1 MRAVAFSLLAFL
13 FIALRLSAGVNE
25 DWNYILALDAGPKK
39 KPTTREEI
47 ALAARNHLYT
57 QRKAIER
64 FLLNHPSDA
73 RVFDAKLRL
82 ARVVAAEGKMSNDQA
97 KVDEAL
103 ELLVDLEKSVG
114 VPREKLADAGFSR
127 ASLLMQSQQGSP
139 ERTRESIV
147 HSAQNFVIKYPG
159 DRRGPRLLVEAATV
173 CDEVP
178 SQKRAL
184 LEEALRL
191 TDEEPLKRRIT
202 DDLRRVD
209 LLGKVLELKM
219 SSSAGGQID
228 LAALRG
234 NVVVLIFWSSDSPHS
249 LLWLRD
255 FRSSW
260 ETLSKDRLRVVTV
273 SLDQSRAAFNNR
285 FRELRADWPTHFDGL
300 GWRGT
305 IPRSLGINAL
315 PTVWM
320 IDKEGSCDL
329 SMHAPITRRGSA
341 SFSRRV
347 LPLKQSSGQTRRN
360 PDRRTLPLLS
370 WAFILRPFA
379 LQPVSFRRSH
389 HA

>member
-1 MRAVAFSLLAFL
+1 MRAFACSLLSVFFTAVPL
-13 FIALRLSAGVNE
+13 AAGVDE
-25 DWNYILALDAGPKK
+25 DWNYILALDAGPKN
-39 KPTTREEI
+39 KPATREE
-47 ALAARNHLYT
+47 ATLAARNHLHL

-64 FLLNHPSDA
+64 FLLNHSRDA

-97 KVDEAL
+97 KVGEAL
-103 ELLVDLEKSVG
+103 ELFANLEKSAG

-127 ASLLMQSQQGSP
+127 ASLLMQSQQGGP
-139 ERTRESIV
+139 ERTRDLIV
-147 HSAQNFVIKYPG
+147 HATQNFTTKYPG

-173 CDEVP
+173 CDDVP
-178 SQKRAL
+178 SQKRDL

-209 LLGKVLELKM
+209 LLGKAFELKM

-260 ETLSKDRLRVVTV
+260 ETLPKDRLRVVTV
-273 SLDQSRAAFNNR
+273 SLDQNRAAFNSR
-285 FRELRADWPTHFDGL
+285 FRELHADWPTHFDGL
-300 GWRGT
+300 GWRGA

-320 IDKEGSCDL
+320 IDK
-329 SMHAPITRRGSA
+329 RGILRSINA
-341 SFSRRV
+341 RANYETWIR
-347 LPLKQSSGQTRRN
+347 Q
-360 PDRRTLPLLS
+360 LLS
-370 WAFILRPFA
+370 ENVP
-379 LQPVSFRRSH
+379 S
-389 HA
+389 

>member
-1 MRAVAFSLLAFL
+1 MRAFTCSFLAVL
-13 FIALRLSAGVNE
+13 FTALCLAAGVDE

-39 KPTTREEI
+39 KPATREEA
-47 ALAARNHLYT
+47 ALAARNHLHI

-64 FLLNHPSDA
+64 FLLDHSGDA

-82 ARVVAAEGKMSNDQA
+82 ARVVAAEGKMSSDQA
-97 KVDEAL
+97 KVDQAL
-103 ELLVDLEKSVG
+103 ELFADLEKSTG

-127 ASLLMQSQQGSP
+127 ASLLMQNQQGSP
-139 ERTRESIV
+139 ERTRDSIIR
-147 HSAQNFVIKYPG
+147 SAQIFTGKYPC

-173 CDEVP
+173 CDDVP
-178 SQKRAL
+178 NQKREL

-209 LLGKVLELKM
+209 LLGKALELKM
-219 SSSAGGQID
+219 SSLAGGQID

-260 ETLSKDRLRVVTV
+260 EALPKDRLRVVTV
-273 SLDQSRAAFNNR
+273 SLDESRAAFDSR

-300 GWRGT
+300 GWRGA

-315 PTVWM
+315 PAVWI
-320 IDKEGSCDL
+320 IDK
-329 SMHAPITRRGSA
+329 RGILRSINA
-341 SFSRRV
+341 RANYETWIR
-347 LPLKQSSGQTRRN
+347 Q
-360 PDRRTLPLLS
+360 LLS
-370 WAFILRPFA
+370 ENSP
-379 LQPVSFRRSH
+379 S
-389 HA
+389 

>member
-1 MRAVAFSLLAFL
+1 MRVFAFSLLSVL
-13 FIALRLSAGVNE
+13 FAALPLAAGVDE

-39 KPTTREEI
+39 KPATREE
-47 ALAARNHLYT
+47 ATLAARNHLYL

-64 FLLNHPSDA
+64 FLLNHSKDA
-73 RVFDAKLRL
+73 RDFDAKLRL

-103 ELLVDLEKSVG
+103 GLFADLEKSAG
-114 VPREKLADAGFSR
+114 LPREKLADAGFSR
-127 ASLLMQSQQGSP
+127 ASLLMQSRQGGP
-139 ERTRESIV
+139 ERTRDSIV
-147 HSAQNFVIKYPG
+147 QAAQNFTAKYPG

-173 CDEVP
+173 CDDVP
-178 SQKRAL
+178 NQKRDL

-191 TDEEPLKRRIT
+191 TDEEPLKRRIS

-209 LLGKVLELKM
+209 LLGKAFELKM

-260 ETLSKDRLRVVTV
+260 ETLPKDRLRVVTV
-273 SLDQSRAAFNNR
+273 SLDQNRTAFNNR
-285 FRELRADWPTHFDGL
+285 FRELHADWPTHFDGL
-300 GWRGT
+300 GWRGA

-320 IDKEGSCDL
+320 IDK
-329 SMHAPITRRGSA
+329 RGILRSINA
-341 SFSRRV
+341 RANYETWIR
-347 LPLKQSSGQTRRN
+347 Q
-360 PDRRTLPLLS
+360 LLS
-370 WAFILRPFA
+370 ENVP
-379 LQPVSFRRSH
+379 S
-389 HA
+389 

>member
-1 MRAVAFSLLAFL
+1 MRACACSFLAVLLTVCCLGA
-13 FIALRLSAGVNE
+13 RVDE

-39 KPTTREEI
+39 KPATREEA
-47 ALAARNHLYT
+47 ALAARNHLHI

-64 FLLNHPSDA
+64 FLLNHSGDA

-97 KVDEAL
+97 RIDQAL
-103 ELLVDLEKSVG
+103 ELFADLEKSTG

-127 ASLLMQSQQGSP
+127 ASFVMQSQQGGP
-139 ERTRESIV
+139 ERTRESIIR
-147 HSAQNFVIKYPG
+147 SAQNFTAKYPG

-173 CDEVP
+173 CDDVP
-178 SQKRAL
+178 NQKREL

-202 DDLRRVD
+202 DDLRRVE
-209 LLGKVLELKM
+209 LLGKTLDLKM
-219 SSSAGGQID
+219 SSSAGSQID
-228 LAALRG
+228 LAELRG

-260 ETLSKDRLRVVTV
+260 DTLPKDRLRVVTV
-273 SLDQSRAAFNNR
+273 SLDEGRAAFDSR

-300 GWRGT
+300 GWRGA

-320 IDKEGSCDL
+320 IDK
-329 SMHAPITRRGSA
+329 RG
-341 SFSRRV
+341 V
-347 LPLKQSSGQTRRN
+347 LRSINARANYETWIRQ
-360 PDRRTLPLLS
+360 LLS
-370 WAFILRPFA
+370 ENFP
-379 LQPVSFRRSH
+379 S
-389 HA
+389 